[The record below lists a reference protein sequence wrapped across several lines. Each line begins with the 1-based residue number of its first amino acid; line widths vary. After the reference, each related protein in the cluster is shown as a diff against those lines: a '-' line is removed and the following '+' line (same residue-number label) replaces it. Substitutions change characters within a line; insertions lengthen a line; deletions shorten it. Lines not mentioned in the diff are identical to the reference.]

1 MWALVPGDDEL
12 FECLETRILEKLED
26 FSALNLMGLIRI
38 FNKRAS
44 KHHDFLSKVLPKLR
58 TLLAD
63 YEALELSE
71 MLVSMAQSPEA
82 AADMDILMT
91 LVPEVERRYAEVSLV
106 HAINNVWAL
115 TQLKVVHP
123 RLLDRVAEDLRSPK
137 KSQDLPPPTW
147 LGLHGSIGAAM
158 PG

>member
-1 MWALVPGDDEL
+1 MGPLWIMAPGDDDL
-12 FECLETRILEKLED
+12 FEVMEKRILKKLED
-26 FSALNLMGLIRI
+26 FSALNLVGLIRI

-44 KHHDFLSKVLPKLR
+44 KHHDFLSEVLPRLRKL
-58 TLLAD
+58 LGD

-91 LVPEVERRYAEVSLV
+91 LVPEVERRYHEVSLV

-115 TQLKVVHP
+115 TQLKITHQGLLT
-123 RLLDRVAEDLRSPK
+123 RLA
-137 KSQDLPPPTW
+137 QDLSNP
-147 LGLHGSIGAAM
+147 SKSK
-158 PG
+158 